1 MWWGNHTSRNIDIE
15 AGVKMAWTG
24 LNLTNDGRRILNKAQ
39 LNNRLNFKSIV
50 IGDGNAPANFN
61 AQKKL
66 VHQLYELTDLKISIE
81 DDVCILMTDLPV
93 VDYDYYLREIG
104 VIVTTDDG
112 DKLYA
117 YDNCGGDAQYVI
129 NTAGIERTEKRVRLA
144 LTVSGV
150 ENITVSVP
158 SNLYVDYKD
167 YENTI
172 ADIRQSKI
180 DGAGGDIS
188 DTVSSFKQTD
198 ILENIKSGEK
208 TGQIFGKVSKAINV
222 LISHL
227 ADNVRHITAGERSL
241 WNTVKNK
248 VDIIPGKGLS
258 TNDYTTVEKNKLSG
272 IADKANNYVH
282 PVSHPA
288 DIITQDATHRFVSDD
303 EKKVWNTN
311 KSNVD
316 THVSNNTIHITSQE
330 RTQWNKVTD
339 KLDKT
344 GGAISGDIVPD
355 KTEAYDLGHEDK
367 KWDNVWVETLEAGYV
382 NAKEGIQGNLT
393 GNAASAAKLVTAR
406 NINGAKFDGTS
417 DIQLPLYYSYSFGT
431 TENAIYYSSFCK
443 MKKDNVTSECQT
455 TLLLSATGNFGGTIP
470 GTYLI
475 SMSNRGQKATMTVVC
490 LQKSSQS
497 DLTFGY
503 YSDDTY
509 FYFGVI
515 RPTYSYSTN
524 LTVLSKS
531 ASAETGK
538 FLNSTTKPKNWVD
551 VKITN
556 SIGGN
561 ASTVNGHT
569 VNANVPANA
578 KFTDTNTTYPI
589 YNKTINGSYTTAFRT
604 QTKGNAT
611 HGDFI
616 STIRNDTANVAGS
629 PQYSSG
635 IAFGRNDTHGY
646 LNINYN
652 SEQAYIGGGNGDKL
666 NWYKA
671 ISLDGHTHNFL
682 LDSNDSRH
690 INFAYSKANVSYDV
704 DNLYLACWVGGTT
717 PELRAMNK
725 STFAKSS
732 HTHSYNDLS
741 NKPTIP
747 SVGNGTVTITQNGTK
762 KGSFTM
768 NQSGNATIALSDNND
783 RTSVTTKSTNGN
795 NVKGTYKCLTLSDG
809 STKIL
814 YGKTNATIVNLTE
827 PYGSA
832 YWKDIY
838 IDLPSYFNTITYV
851 GITPFLPST
860 GLLNVQHMGNT
871 PQTNLLALRVF
882 GAKNETITCFFTIC
896 IMGY

>member
-1 MWWGNHTSRNIDIE
+1 MWWSNNTSRNIDIK

-66 VHQLYELTDLKISIE
+66 VHQLYELTELKISIE

-188 DTVSSFKQTD
+188 DTVSSVKQTD

-208 TGQIFGKVSKAINV
+208 TGQIFGKVSKAINE

-227 ADNVRHITAGERSL
+227 ADNVRHITADERSL
-241 WNTVKNK
+241 WNKVKNK

-282 PVSHPA
+282 PASHPA
-288 DIITQDATHRFVSDD
+288 DMITQDATHRFVSDD

-316 THVSNNTIHITSQE
+316 THVSNNTIHITGQE
-330 RTQWNKVTD
+330 RTNWNDANSKKHSHSNKSVLDGITSALINTWNKVTD

-344 GGAISGDIVPD
+344 GGTILGDIVPD

-393 GNAASAAKLVTAR
+393 GNADTASGIKPIDITGQTID
-406 NINGAKFDGTS
+406 IN
-417 DIQLPLYYSYSFGT
+417 
-431 TENAIYYSSFCK
+431 
-443 MKKDNVTSECQT
+443 
-455 TLLLSATGNFGGTIP
+455 TLTLSAGTINNALYVEKTDGGANNIKNIP
-470 GTYLI
+470 I
-475 SMSNRGQKATMTVVC
+475 SGKPFK
-490 LQKSSQS
+490 LYI
-497 DLTFGY
+497 DL
-503 YSDDTY
+503 
-509 FYFGVI
+509 V
-515 RPTYSYSTN
+515 RW
-524 LTVLSKS
+524 
-531 ASAETGK
+531 A
-538 FLNSTTKPKNWVD
+538 STTD
-551 VKITN
+551 YITKQTFV
-556 SIGGN
+556 SSGSGT
-561 ASTVNGHT
+561 ASTYERWCANGKWT
-569 VNANVPANA
+569 AWLPNARFTACPTGGQVLIADGASGGIKTSGYTIASSVPANA
-578 KFTDTNTTYPI
+578 KFTDTNTTYGVATQSANGLLSAADKKKLDGIAAGANAYSHPTSAG
-589 YNKTINGSYTTAFRT
+589 NKHIPSG
-604 QTKGNAT
+604 G
-611 HGDFI
+611 
-616 STIRNDTANVAGS
+616 
-629 PQYSSG
+629 SSG
-635 IAFGRNDTHGY
+635 QILRW
-646 LNINYN
+646 
-652 SEQAYIGGGNGDKL
+652 S
-666 NWYKA
+666 
-671 ISLDGHTHNFL
+671 SDGT
-682 LDSNDSRH
+682 
-690 INFAYSKANVSYDV
+690 AV
-704 DNLYLACWVGGTT
+704 WG
-717 PELRAMNK
+717 
-725 STFAKSS
+725 
-732 HTHSYNDLS
+732 
-741 NKPTIP
+741 
-747 SVGNGTVTITQNGTK
+747 
-762 KGSFTM
+762 
-768 NQSGNATIALSDNND
+768 SDNN
-783 RTSVTTKSTNGN
+783 TTYSNFVKSGTGAKAGLVPAPSTTAGTTKYLREDGTWQVPPDTNNKASAISKTTNGN
-795 NVKGTYKCLTLSDG
+795 NIKGTYRCVTLSDG
-809 STKIL
+809 LTKIL
-814 YGKTNATIVNLTE
+814 YGKTTLAQINLKE
-827 PYGSA
+827 PYGNA
-832 YWKDIY
+832 YWADVY
-838 IDLPSYFNTITYV
+838 IDLPSHINNIENITITPRV
-851 GITPFLPST
+851 PAT
-860 GLLNVQHMGNT
+860 GLMSVQ
-871 PQTNLLALRVF
+871 
-882 GAKNETITCFFTIC
+882 
-896 IMGY
+896 IMGYTSAYIAIRAFGPKAEAIAYQFMVCVMGY

>member
-1 MWWGNHTSRNIDIE
+1 MKKYKNDNPEFSNEIDIVE
-15 AGVKMAWTG
+15 VTDPNHAD
-24 LNLTNDGRRILNKAQ
+24 NINKA
-39 LNNRLNFKSIV
+39 
-50 IGDGNAPANFN
+50 
-61 AQKKL
+61 
-66 VHQLYELTDLKISIE
+66 
-81 DDVCILMTDLPV
+81 
-93 VDYDYYLREIG
+93 
-104 VIVTTDDG
+104 
-112 DKLYA
+112 DK
-117 YDNCGGDAQYVI
+117 QI
-129 NTAGIERTEKRVRLA
+129 F
-144 LTVSGV
+144 
-150 ENITVSVP
+150 
-158 SNLYVDYKD
+158 
-167 YENTI
+167 ENTLI
-172 ADIRQSKI
+172 NKDNIEQ
-180 DGAGGDIS
+180 
-188 DTVSSFKQTD
+188 
-198 ILENIKSGEK
+198 LEN
-208 TGQIFGKVSKAINV
+208 
-222 LISHL
+222 
-227 ADNVRHITAGERSL
+227 
-241 WNTVKNK
+241 NK
-248 VDIIPGKGLS
+248 VDKVDGKCLS
-258 TNDYTTVEKNKLSG
+258 TNDYTTADKNKLSG

-288 DIITQDATHRFVSDD
+288 DMIEQDTTHRFVSDN
-303 EKKVWNTN
+303 EKTSWNATLQSSKDYSDAAYRQSTGYTDKKIADLINGAPETLDTLKEVADAIQAN
-311 KSNVD
+311 KTVADALTAAVGKKANQAELD

-330 RTQWNKVTD
+330 RTKWNKVTD

-344 GGAISGDIVPD
+344 GGTISGDIVPD

-382 NAKEGIQGNLT
+382 NAKDGIQGNLT
-393 GNAASAAKLVTAR
+393 GNASTATKLATTR
-406 NINGAKFDGTS
+406 NINGIKFDGTS
-417 DIQLPLYYSYSFGT
+417 DIQLPLYYSYSFGVT
-431 TENAIYYSSFCK
+431 QNAIYYSSFCK
-443 MKKDNVTSECQT
+443 MKKDNITSECET

-569 VNANVPANA
+569 VNADVPENA
-578 KFTDTNTTYPI
+578 KFTDTNTWIAFKGATTSAAGTAGYAPAPAAGAANRYLRSDGTWSVPPDNNTTYSLATQSMNGLQSAADKKKLDGIAAGANAYIHPTSAG
-589 YNKTINGSYTTAFRT
+589 NKHIPSGGSSGQILRWSADGTAVWGSDNNSKASYTT
-604 QTKGNAT
+604 K
-611 HGDFI
+611 
-616 STIRNDTANVAGS
+616 
-629 PQYSSG
+629 
-635 IAFGRNDTHGY
+635 
-646 LNINYN
+646 
-652 SEQAYIGGGNGDKL
+652 
-666 NWYKA
+666 
-671 ISLDGHTHNFL
+671 
-682 LDSNDSRH
+682 
-690 INFAYSKANVSYDV
+690 
-704 DNLYLACWVGGTT
+704 TT
-717 PELRAMNK
+717 
-725 STFAKSS
+725 
-732 HTHSYNDLS
+732 
-741 NKPTIP
+741 
-747 SVGNGTVTITQNGTK
+747 
-762 KGSFTM
+762 
-768 NQSGNATIALSDNND
+768 SGNNI
-783 RTSVTTKSTNGN
+783 
-795 NVKGTYKCLTLSDG
+795 KGTYRCIVLSDG

>member
-1 MWWGNHTSRNIDIE
+1 MWWNNHTSRNIDIE

-66 VHQLYELTDLKISIE
+66 VHQLYELTELKISIE
-81 DDVCILMTDLPV
+81 DDVCLLMTDLPV

-180 DGAGGDIS
+180 DVAGGDIS
-188 DTVSSFKQTD
+188 DTVSSFKQKD

-227 ADNVRHITAGERSL
+227 ADNVRHITVGERSL
-241 WNTVKNK
+241 WNTVENK

-282 PVSHPA
+282 PASHPA
-288 DIITQDATHRFVSDD
+288 DMITQDATHRFVSDD

-330 RTQWNKVTD
+330 RTKWNKVTD

-393 GNAASAAKLVTAR
+393 GNADTASGIKPIDITGKTID
-406 NINGAKFDGTS
+406 IN
-417 DIQLPLYYSYSFGT
+417 
-431 TENAIYYSSFCK
+431 
-443 MKKDNVTSECQT
+443 
-455 TLLLSATGNFGGTIP
+455 TLTLSTGTIDNALYVERTCGGSANIKNIP
-470 GTYLI
+470 VTNEPFKLYVYLVRWASTTDYI
-475 SMSNRGQKATMTVVC
+475 TKQ
-490 LQKSSQS
+490 
-497 DLTFGY
+497 TFV
-503 YSDDTY
+503 S
-509 FYFGVI
+509 
-515 RPTYSYSTN
+515 
-524 LTVLSKS
+524 SKS
-531 ASAETGK
+531 GT
-538 FLNSTTKPKNWVD
+538 
-551 VKITN
+551 
-556 SIGGN
+556 
-561 ASTVNGHT
+561 ASTYERWCTNGTWTSWLPNTRFTTNPTSGQVLIADGVNGGIKT
-569 VNANVPANA
+569 SGYTIASSVPANA
-578 KFTDTNTTYPI
+578 KFTDTNTWIAFKGATTSAAGTAGYAPAPAAGAANRYLRSDGTWSVPPDNNTTYSLATQSMNGLQSAADKKKLDGIAAGANAYIHPTSAG
-589 YNKTINGSYTTAFRT
+589 NKHIPSGGSSGQILRWSADGTAVWGSDNNSKASYTT
-604 QTKGNAT
+604 K
-611 HGDFI
+611 
-616 STIRNDTANVAGS
+616 
-629 PQYSSG
+629 
-635 IAFGRNDTHGY
+635 
-646 LNINYN
+646 
-652 SEQAYIGGGNGDKL
+652 
-666 NWYKA
+666 
-671 ISLDGHTHNFL
+671 
-682 LDSNDSRH
+682 
-690 INFAYSKANVSYDV
+690 
-704 DNLYLACWVGGTT
+704 TT
-717 PELRAMNK
+717 
-725 STFAKSS
+725 
-732 HTHSYNDLS
+732 
-741 NKPTIP
+741 
-747 SVGNGTVTITQNGTK
+747 
-762 KGSFTM
+762 
-768 NQSGNATIALSDNND
+768 SGNNI
-783 RTSVTTKSTNGN
+783 
-795 NVKGTYKCLTLSDG
+795 KGTYRCIVLSDG

-814 YGKTNATIVNLTE
+814 CGATTLTAININQAYGN
-827 PYGSA
+827 A
-832 YWKDIY
+832 YWRDAY
-838 IDLPSYFNTITYV
+838 IDIPSYFYNGNSICSIN
-851 GITPFLPST
+851 ITPHIYAT
-860 GLLNVQHMGNT
+860 GLLNVQIIGYT
-871 PQTNLLALRVF
+871 TSYIAVRVF
-882 GAKNETITCFFTIC
+882 SPKAETISCTFMVCM
-896 IMGY
+896 MGY

>member
-330 RTQWNKVTD
+330 RTKWNKVTD

-382 NAKEGIQGNLT
+382 NAKEGIRGNLT
-393 GNAASAAKLVTAR
+393 GNASTATKLATTR
-406 NINGAKFDGTS
+406 NINGIKFDGTS
-417 DIQLPLYYSYSFGT
+417 DIQLPLYYSHSFGVT
-431 TENAIYYSSFCK
+431 QNAIYYSSFCK
-443 MKKDNVTSECQT
+443 MKKDNITSECET

-503 YSDDTY
+503 FSDDTY

-538 FLNSTTKPKNWVD
+538 FLNSTTKPKSWVD

-561 ASTVNGHT
+561 ASTVNGYT
-569 VNANVPANA
+569 VEADVPANA
-578 KFTDTNTTYPI
+578 KFTDTNTWIAFKGATTSAAGTAGYAPAPAAGAANRYLRSDGTWSVPPDNNTTYSLATQSMNGLQSAADKKKLDGIAAGANAYIHPTSAG
-589 YNKTINGSYTTAFRT
+589 NKHIPSGGSSGQILRWSADGTAVWGSDNNSKASYTT
-604 QTKGNAT
+604 K
-611 HGDFI
+611 
-616 STIRNDTANVAGS
+616 
-629 PQYSSG
+629 
-635 IAFGRNDTHGY
+635 
-646 LNINYN
+646 
-652 SEQAYIGGGNGDKL
+652 
-666 NWYKA
+666 
-671 ISLDGHTHNFL
+671 
-682 LDSNDSRH
+682 
-690 INFAYSKANVSYDV
+690 
-704 DNLYLACWVGGTT
+704 TT
-717 PELRAMNK
+717 
-725 STFAKSS
+725 
-732 HTHSYNDLS
+732 
-741 NKPTIP
+741 
-747 SVGNGTVTITQNGTK
+747 
-762 KGSFTM
+762 
-768 NQSGNATIALSDNND
+768 SGNNI
-783 RTSVTTKSTNGN
+783 
-795 NVKGTYKCLTLSDG
+795 KGTYRCIVLSDG

-814 YGKTNATIVNLTE
+814 CGATTLTAININQAYGN
-827 PYGSA
+827 A
-832 YWKDIY
+832 YWRDAY
-838 IDLPSYFNTITYV
+838 IDIPSYFYNGNSICSIN
-851 GITPFLPST
+851 ITPHIYAT
-860 GLLNVQHMGNT
+860 GLLNVQIIGYT
-871 PQTNLLALRVF
+871 TSYIAVRVF
-882 GAKNETITCFFTIC
+882 SPKAETISCTFMVCM
-896 IMGY
+896 MGY